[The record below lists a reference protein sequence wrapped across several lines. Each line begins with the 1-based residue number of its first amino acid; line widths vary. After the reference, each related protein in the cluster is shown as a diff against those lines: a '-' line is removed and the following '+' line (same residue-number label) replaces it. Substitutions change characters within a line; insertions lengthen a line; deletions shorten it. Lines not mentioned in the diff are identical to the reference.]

1 MSHTFRYNIVMK
13 MEKLGMK
20 KKILALVIC
29 FCLSLSIFT
38 GCTLFQKDT
47 LRYNNQVVAKV
58 GNQTITREEVVN
70 MYYTYYYNY
79 YYYIYGYSE
88 DELMSLVYDS
98 LVTRKVILE
107 EAKQIIQ
114 LKNSEVN
121 ELWEQVYENIQDTL
135 DSKVK
140 TMLENDGYD
149 EESDLYKEYFPEEES
164 STKYIYKLYKLE
176 TLPKPDYTNFD
187 SNDEALSASNNV
199 LPKEEDYTKDYMVK
213 AYKEWVTELIQSAR
227 LAGKSTNVNNV
238 LQAELNRQYKVFE
251 ESKYIEKYQ
260 EYIEGQNLSIG
271 NETEAAKLVLEKYEM
286 LLTADQQTYGLLGN
300 YETTMNG
307 TDNDNLVLYH
317 NPNSQGYFQVQHIL
331 VSFTAEQKKVLES
344 MDGYD
349 EDKDAIYREEY
360 LQKLEEFM
368 NDLISS
374 ENGIM
379 YRENYD
385 DEETYK
391 EISAQDSTV
400 TFANLQAELDALVN
414 ALKTGGSY
422 ADYAQGFNELMYKY
436 SADPGLITEDSL
448 SQFTGYYVPLD
459 PEENGAWIKEFADA
473 SRDLY
478 TNSYE
483 KAFAD
488 GRYYTMVATSNGVH
502 IIMITGEVQ
511 EGNLVD
517 FSGIEHDDSA
527 KIQTGYGHPNRF
539 HKKHLH
545 TKAEWHPHAAGR
557 TRRTH
562 PGANG
567 LEWQAPAPGNR
578 QISGGQDDKGAP
590 QT

>member
-121 ELWEQVYENIQDTL
+121 ELWEQVYENMQDTL

-164 STKYIYKLYKLE
+164 STKYIYKLYELE
-176 TLPKPDYTNFD
+176 TLPKPDYTNFNP
-187 SNDEALSASNNV
+187 NDVELSASNNV
-199 LPKEEDYTKDYMVK
+199 LPKEEDYTKDYMLK

-227 LAGKSTNVNNV
+227 LAGKSTDVNDV

-271 NETEAAKLVLEKYEM
+271 NEAEAAKLVLEKYEM

-368 NDLISS
+368 NDLITS

-391 EISAQDSTV
+391 EISAQDSTL
-400 TFANLQAELDALVN
+400 TFVNLQAELDALVN
-414 ALKTGGSY
+414 ALQKGGSY
-422 ADYAQGFNELMYKY
+422 ADYAQGFNKLMYKY

-459 PEENGAWIKEFADA
+459 SEENGAWIKEFADA

-483 KAFAD
+483 NGFAD
-488 GRYYTMVATSNGVH
+488 ERYYTMVATSNGVH

-511 EGNLVD
+511 KGNLVN
-517 FSGIEHDDSA
+517 FSGIENDNSA
-527 KIQTGYGHPNRF
+527 KIQALQNTFISLREDKSVYDYLYELVLADQQETFFNTYMG
-539 HKKHLH
+539 KKVEELE
-545 TKAEWHPHAAGR
+545 K
-557 TRRTH
+557 
-562 PGANG
+562 NG
-567 LEWQAPAPGNR
+567 TIVYYYKTYDEIMG
-578 QISGGQDDKGAP
+578 
-590 QT
+590 